1 MFDGYISPLKIRVK
15 TYGGSWRKKQNILLE
30 FENEKYDSKSCNDS
44 ENPDDNFSNKNKPFL
59 SYRKKYLFRYFF

>member
-1 MFDGYISPLKIRVK
+1 MK

-44 ENPDDNFSNKNKPFL
+44 ENPDDNFFEDTDLETEKEK
-59 SYRKKYLFRYFF
+59 